1 MYIVEV
7 VADSSGE
14 FCGNGLTFD
23 TIPLAETYA
32 RDLFSRWTAV
42 RKWRVVEK
50 VTKAVVKV
58 FPE

>member
-14 FCGNGLTFD
+14 FCGNGLEFETVD
-23 TIPLAETYA
+23 LAETYA
-32 RDLFSRWTAV
+32 RDLFSRWTGV

-50 VTKAVVKV
+50 ATKIVVKV